1 MKKELT
7 DIKTIPFRGGCI
19 TSVEPSLLEIGQYSM
34 IQNMRQKH
42 PGMEKRKGQIKLH
55 TTADSTNKVL
65 SLYQFSKGKKTE
77 RHFYAQMSDND
88 VLEATAAPPTVTTGA
103 FGSEV
108 FSGSASSVPA
118 SWANVDDFLLF
129 ANGVDLPQI
138 YGGSARYVDKFIVYK
153 GTGAIPTIPSEGV
166 DYTLEV
172 TGKATGNAILDS
184 LGDLSAGYDCLFVCC
199 PIISDGVTFTV
210 AAVNGTA
217 SVLLGKYRKSDA
229 TWATLASF
237 ADGTTAGG
245 ATFAAT
251 GTVTWTAPTDSIPS
265 YMFGTFGYWYQIY
278 IDTGGSLDAE
288 TEVSSVTFES
298 NWQSIIN
305 KWDGVL
311 VPIIEAQ
318 WKDAAVYKT
327 FAAEAIEIDSFA
339 VTDDAL
345 FISSYD
351 DIEAIYVDVGA
362 TPNSTATTTLTLYRW
377 NGASWD
383 SVTKTDGSNGF
394 ANSGWITFARGS
406 SVMQEFN
413 KTQYF
418 AHWYK
423 IISDKTMNDNVILS
437 IQVQPFF
444 DINEFGK
451 GLTVCA
457 WKGRAV
463 YSTSL
468 DHYLYMS
475 SEWGPQILNG
485 DNYSILEPG
494 DGRPNKVV
502 AQRQFKSD
510 LMVWQEEKGM
520 GGGCLTKFS
529 GDDPDTIGKVVIS
542 TTLGA
547 MNSKCVDIVDGVET
561 YLSTINPIMNLA
573 FCLSQY
579 GVYMTD
585 GSVCSLISGD
595 IGNYFDPTKDECI
608 RRGYEDQMWLK
619 YDSKHNVIRI
629 GLVSG
634 SEVTTPNIFP
644 VFDVKD
650 KTWSFDVLGQQLSC
664 VEEVE
669 AASGNVSVLQ
679 VGGGVADGT
688 VYQLNTTN
696 SDVSTAINA
705 YATLEIDGKGE
716 VIHIGEMVIRLKSGS
731 SYGGCTL
738 TPYQDGTAMTAI
750 TVE

>member
-55 TTADSTNKVL
+55 TTADGTNKVL
-65 SLYQFSKGKKTE
+65 SLYQFSKGKKSE
-77 RHFYAQMSDND
+77 RHFYAQMSDGD
-88 VLEATAAPPTVTTGA
+88 VLEATSAPPSVTA
-103 FGSEV
+103 DVFGTSV
-108 FSGSASSVPA
+108 FTGSASSVPA
-118 SWANVDDFLLF
+118 SWANVDDLLLF

-138 YGGSARYVDKFIVYK
+138 YGGAARYVDKFIVYK
-153 GTGAIPTIPSEGV
+153 GTAAIPTIPSEGE
-166 DYTLEV
+166 DYTYQV
-172 TGKATGNAILDS
+172 TGKGLGTAILDS
-184 LGDLSAGYDCLFVCC
+184 LGDLSADYDCLFVCC
-199 PIISDGVTFTV
+199 PIIAKGVTFTITLP
-210 AAVNGTA
+210 NGTA
-217 SVLLGKYRKSDA
+217 ATLLGKYRKNDA
-229 TWATLASF
+229 TWAALASF
-237 ADGTTAGG
+237 VDGTTLGG
-245 ATFAAT
+245 ATMAVT
-251 GTVTWTAPTDSIPS
+251 GTVSWTAPTDSIPS

-278 IDTGGSLDAE
+278 LDTGGDLDSE
-288 TEVSSVTFES
+288 VEVSSVTFES
-298 NWQSIIN
+298 NWQPIIN
-305 KWDGVL
+305 KWDGNL

-318 WKDAAVYKT
+318 WKDGAVYKT
-327 FAAEAIEIDSFA
+327 FPAEAIAIPAFA

-345 FISSYD
+345 FFSSYD
-351 DIEAIYVDVGA
+351 DFEAIYVDVGA
-362 TPNSTATTTLTLYRW
+362 IPNTTVTTTLTLYRW
-377 NGASWD
+377 SGAAWIE
-383 SVTKTDGSNGF
+383 VTKTDGSNGF
-394 ANSGWITFARGS
+394 ANSGWITFARGT
-406 SVMQEFN
+406 SVPQEFN

-423 IISDKTMNDNVILS
+423 IISDKTMSATCTISLS
-437 IQVQPFF
+437 VQPYY

-457 WKGRAV
+457 WNGRAV

-494 DGRPNKVV
+494 DGRPNKAI

-529 GDDPDTIGKVVIS
+529 GDTPDTISKVVIS

-547 MNSKCVDIVDGVET
+547 MNAKCVDIVDGVET

-608 RRGYEDQMWLK
+608 RRGYETEMWLK
-619 YDSKHNVIRI
+619 YDSKYNVIRI

-634 SEVTTPNIFP
+634 AEATVPNIFP
-644 VFDVKD
+644 IFDIKD
-650 KTWSFDVLGQQLSC
+650 KTWSFDVLGQELSC
-664 VEEVE
+664 VAEVE
-669 AASGNVSVLQ
+669 AGSGSIPIIQ
-679 VGGGVADGT
+679 VGGGKADGT
-688 VYQLNTTN
+688 IYQLNTTDN
-696 SDVSTAINA
+696 DVANAIDA
-705 YATLEIDGKGE
+705 YAMMEIDGKGE
-716 VIHIGEMVIRLKSGS
+716 VIHIGEMVVRMKSDVA
-731 SYGGCTL
+731 YGGCTL
-738 TPYQDGTAMTAI
+738 TPYQDGVAMTAI
-750 TVE
+750 TIE